1 MSAFYPRGKSFNEDR
16 NHHQCTIGTALTS
29 LRSYLLF
36 SQCSPKLFKRRQ
48 RHLLYFS
55 CKLYLFNIMIR
66 NFLAY
71 PRKKEGSIMQYVTNY
86 SLRSSYSKP
95 IIIQCIM
102 NQALIGLSVY
112 LIIIAQCA
120 YELPITSVV
129 FLLDAN
135 YRPRI
140 LI

>member
-1 MSAFYPRGKSFNEDR
+1 
-16 NHHQCTIGTALTS
+16 
-29 LRSYLLF
+29 
-36 SQCSPKLFKRRQ
+36 
-48 RHLLYFS
+48 
-55 CKLYLFNIMIR
+55 
-66 NFLAY
+66 
-71 PRKKEGSIMQYVTNY
+71 MQYVTNY